1 VVEHFL
7 GKEKATGS
15 IPVDGS
21 ISSLIYKAFFACR
34 DDAPPIGTVAA
45 EQWVEAASGTAA
57 WVLRWN

>member
-21 ISSLIYKAFFACR
+21 ISSLIYKTFFACR
-34 DDAPPIGTVAA
+34 DDGPTIGAVAA
-45 EQWVEAASGTAA
+45 EQWFEAAFGIAA